1 VRRTFTLTLVIITA
15 ILLQTTVFA
24 DVRLLGAKPELLYL
38 VTIVIALFEGSAS
51 GAVTGFACGMSE
63 DFLLNQPKGI
73 TALTLT
79 LLGYSVGVAS
89 QYIVTQSA
97 LVPVVFVAIGTFV
110 AARDAVDAQ
119 RARFGGIKWGA
130 AFFGWLSANG
140 LAVVLIAL
148 LSAAYNAILT
158 PILHPLLR
166 RLTQASRSQR
176 VVRW

>member
-1 VRRTFTLTLVIITA
+1 MRRTLSLTVIIITA

-38 VTIVIALFEGSAS
+38 VTIIAALLEGSPS
-51 GAVTGFACGMSE
+51 GAVVGFAGGMSQ

-79 LLGYSVGVAS
+79 LLGYSVGLAS

-110 AARDAVDAQ
+110 GVLFNRIVALLLGQVEAS
-119 RARFGGIKWGA
+119 
-130 AFFGWLSANG
+130 AFF
-140 LAVVLIAL
+140 VVRIAL
-148 LSAAYNAILT
+148 LSALYNAILT
-158 PILHPLLR
+158 PLFHPILR
-166 RLTQASRSQR
+166 RLTQASRKQR